1 MCRMKTISL
10 SGDCASPVAS
20 AMWGVVE
27 AIGDDHFVP
36 SLLGFCRE
44 AVGASDCSL
53 FVHSGA
59 APVRIGTARLPG
71 LQAHTVGECYVRDGF
86 YRVDPT
92 ARVVE
97 RSRDKLLLNCLSRE
111 ELPNL
116 EWIQSYETIGLAERL
131 SLIVAVD
138 DGWGVLNAYRPAR
151 CDVPLERALD
161 AFSGQAQLVASAVRR
176 HLTLATPPAP
186 GPTPLQDH
194 FNVLSPRER
203 QVVEAILEGRSAK
216 ECAREM
222 GVSPTS
228 IATYRQRAFE
238 KLGIQ
243 RQRQLFQLRGIH

>member
-1 MCRMKTISL
+1 MKTISL
-10 SGDCASPVAS
+10 AGERASPVAS

-27 AIGDDHFVP
+27 AIGDTHFVP

-53 FVHSGA
+53 FVHAGA
-59 APVRIGTARLPG
+59 APVTIGTARLPG
-71 LQAHTVGECYVRDGF
+71 LEAHSVGECYLRDGF

-97 RSRDKLLLNCLSRE
+97 RTRDKLLLNCLSHD
-111 ELPNL
+111 ELPHHD
-116 EWIQSYETIGLAERL
+116 WARSYQALGLAERL
-131 SLIVAVD
+131 SLIVAVE

-151 CDVPLERALD
+151 CDVPLDHALD
-161 AFSGQAQLVASAVRR
+161 AFSGQAHLVASAVRR
-176 HLTLATPPAP
+176 HLALASPRPAASPAP
-186 GPTPLQDH
+186 SDR
-194 FNVLSPRER
+194 FAALSPRER
-203 QVVEAILEGRSAK
+203 QVVDAILEGRSAK

-243 RQRQLFQLRGIH
+243 RQRQLFQLRGMH